1 LSGITAADFN
11 SNTALKTAI
20 EIGYSTHIGLYA
32 NGAYVNGASC
42 EASVQRRA
50 LAVTMTTTVPNSH
63 LAAVTAHQTNLASG
77 AGGSLSALTQA
88 ITTAMSNQN
97 VTGVTITVSSVA
109 AATTPTPT
117 PSGATTSGASQT
129 AILSVSAIAALV
141 LALRH

>member
-1 LSGITAADFN
+1 MG
-11 SNTALKTAI
+11 
-20 EIGYSTHIGLYA
+20 
-32 NGAYVNGASC
+32 NGASC
-42 EASVQRRA
+42 EASVARRA
-50 LAVTMTTTVPNSH
+50 LEVTMTTTVPNSH
-63 LAAVTAHQTNLASG
+63 LAAVTAHQTNLANNAVGTALS
-77 AGGSLSALTQA
+77 SLATA
-88 ITTAMSNQN
+88 INTAMGNQN